1 MVRWRL
7 GLWTR
12 EGGKCDLDANETK
25 RVVLVDHDE
34 AFGSVL
40 RNVLGPGYALTW
52 IPLPSDVIPILENDE
67 ADVVLLN
74 WDDEADGTAQKPSR
88 ELVRAASEL
97 PVAAPVIVFSWD
109 PRQETAVDAVRSGA
123 FDFFVQPLSVLELRF
138 AIDRAYRRMA
148 LARELINAQRLIGTR
163 YVDGLLGNSKS
174 MEYVFE
180 VIHKVAQVF
189 TTVLISGE
197 SGTGK
202 EVVARAIHRLSG
214 RASKPFVAFSAC
226 ALPESL
232 IEDELFGHAKGAFT
246 GASQSRKGR
255 FEEAQGGTIFLDE
268 IGDLALP
275 LQAKLLRV
283 LQERQVERLGSN
295 APIPLDVRVL
305 CATNRNLEEMV
316 RQGTFRQDLYFRVSV
331 LRMSLP
337 TLRDR
342 PDDIPLL
349 ADHFLRQF
357 ASAHRKEVRGL
368 SPNFVTAL
376 AGYEWPGNVRELQN
390 VIERC
395 VVLAD
400 GPQLRVE
407 DLPPEISRLSVET
420 QIRRGSFHESVRS
433 FKREVL
439 RTALRLHNG
448 NKLRAAQELRIS
460 RCYLHRLLNQLDLHV
475 GPVED
480 EEEEGELAAA
490 DLEPLG
496 LEPLEPEPVCQETMT
511 SAGQPR

>member
-1 MVRWRL
+1 
-7 GLWTR
+7 
-12 EGGKCDLDANETK
+12 
-25 RVVLVDHDE
+25 VVLVDRDE
-34 AFGSVL
+34 AFGPVL
-40 RNVLGPGYALTW
+40 TNVLGSGYTLTW
-52 IPLPSDVIPILENDE
+52 VPKAAEAIATIERDE

-74 WDDEADGTAQKPSR
+74 WDDEPDSGGEKPSR
-88 ELVRAASEL
+88 EFLRAASEL
-97 PVAAPVIVFSWD
+97 PVAAPVLVYSWD
-109 PRQETAVDAVRSGA
+109 SRRETALEAFRGGA
-123 FDFFVQPLSVLELRF
+123 FDFFAQPLSVLELRF
-138 AIDRAYRRMA
+138 AIDRAYRRMVMG
-148 LARELINAQRLIGTR
+148 RELATAQRLIGTK
-163 YVDGLLGNSKS
+163 YVDGLLGNSKG
-174 MEYVFE
+174 MEYIFE

-189 TTVLISGE
+189 TTVLINGE

-202 EVVARAIHRLSG
+202 EVVARAIHRLSP
-214 RASKPFVAFSAC
+214 RANKPFVAFSAC

-246 GASQSRKGR
+246 GASQSRRGR
-255 FEEAQGGTIFLDE
+255 FEEAQSGTIFLDE

-316 RQGTFRQDLYFRVSV
+316 RQGTFRQDLYFRISV
-331 LRMSLP
+331 VRITLP
-337 TLRDR
+337 ALRDR
-342 PDDIPLL
+342 LDDIPLL
-349 ADHFLRQF
+349 ADHFLKAF
-357 ASAHRKEVRGL
+357 ATAHNKEVRGL
-368 SPNFVTAL
+368 SPGFLTAL
-376 AGYEWPGNVRELQN
+376 ASYEWPGNVRELQN

-407 DLPPEISRLSVET
+407 DLPPEISRLGVTAE
-420 QIRRGSFHESVRS
+420 IRRGSFHESVRS

-475 GPVED
+475 DPVDGD
-480 EEEEGELAAA
+480 EADNLITAAELAMS
-490 DLEPLG
+490 
-496 LEPLEPEPVCQETMT
+496 EPEGADDEMLV
-511 SAGQPR
+511 SSGQVH

>member
-1 MVRWRL
+1 M
-7 GLWTR
+7 TN
-12 EGGKCDLDANETK
+12 KTK
-25 RVVLVDHDE
+25 RVVLVDRDE
-34 AFGSVL
+34 AFASVMT
-40 RNVLGPGYALTW
+40 NVLGSGYALVNARSTG
-52 IPLPSDVIPILENDE
+52 DAMAILERDE

-74 WDDEADGTAQKPSR
+74 WDDEAGASGGKPSR
-88 ELVRAASEL
+88 EFLRAASEL
-97 PVAAPVIVFSWD
+97 PISVPVLVFSWD
-109 PRQETAVDAVRSGA
+109 AKRDTALDAFRAGA
-123 FDFFVQPLSVLELRF
+123 FDFFLQPLSVLELRF
-138 AIDRAYRRMA
+138 AIDRASLRMT
-148 LARELINAQRLIGTR
+148 LARELSAAQGLIR
-163 YVDGLLGNSKS
+163 SKYVDGLLGNSKA
-174 MEYVFE
+174 MEYIVE
-180 VIHKVAQVF
+180 VIHKVAPVF
-189 TTVLISGE
+189 TTVLINGE

-202 EVVARAIHRLSG
+202 EVVARSIHRLSA
-214 RASKPFVAFSAC
+214 RADKPFVAFSAC

-246 GASQSRKGR
+246 GAAQSRRGR

-295 APIPLDVRVL
+295 TPIPLDVRVV

-316 RQGTFRQDLYFRVSV
+316 RQGSFRQDLYFRISV
-331 LRMSLP
+331 VRVTLP
-337 TLRDR
+337 PLRDR
-342 PDDIPLL
+342 LDDIPLL
-349 ADHFLRQF
+349 ADHFLKAF
-357 ASAHRKEVRGL
+357 AGMHGKEVRGL
-368 SPNFVTAL
+368 SPGFVTAL

-407 DLPPEISRLSVET
+407 DLPSEISRLGVSAE
-420 QIRRGSFHESVRS
+420 IRRGSFHESVRS

-460 RCYLHRLLNQLDLHV
+460 RCYLHRLLNQLELHV
-475 GPVED
+475 DPVQD
-480 EEEEGELAAA
+480 EEAEGLLATELAISDPDVMDEDMLTIASS
-490 DLEPLG
+490 
-496 LEPLEPEPVCQETMT
+496 VH
-511 SAGQPR
+511 

>member
-1 MVRWRL
+1 
-7 GLWTR
+7 
-12 EGGKCDLDANETK
+12 LDAIESK
-25 RVVLVDHDE
+25 RVLLVDHDE
-34 AFGSVL
+34 AFGPLLTSVL
-40 RNVLGPGYALTW
+40 GSGYSLTW
-52 IPLPSDVIPILENDE
+52 IPSVSDAIPILERDE

-74 WDDEADGTAQKPSR
+74 WDDEPDSAGQQPSR
-88 ELVRAASEL
+88 ELLRAVSEL
-97 PVAAPVIVFSWD
+97 ALAAPVIVFSWD
-109 PRQETAVDAVRSGA
+109 TRRETAIEALRGGA
-123 FDFFVQPLSVLELRF
+123 LDFFIQPLSVLELRF
-138 AIDRAYRRMA
+138 AIDRAHRRMV
-148 LARELINAQRLIGTR
+148 LARELANAQRLIGTR
-163 YVDGLLGNSKS
+163 YVDGLLGNSKA

-202 EVVARAIHRLSG
+202 EVVARAIHRLSP
-214 RASKPFVAFSAC
+214 RSSKPFVAFSAC

-232 IEDELFGHAKGAFT
+232 IEDELFGHARGAFT

-295 APIPLDVRVL
+295 DPIPLDVRVL
-305 CATNRNLEEMV
+305 CATNHNLGEMV
-316 RQGTFRQDLYFRVSV
+316 RQGTFRQDLYFRISV
-331 LRMSLP
+331 LTLSLP
-337 TLRDR
+337 PLRER
-342 PDDIPLL
+342 LDDIPLL
-349 ADHFLRQF
+349 ADHFLKAF
-357 ASAHRKEVRGL
+357 SAAHGKETRGL
-368 SPNFVTAL
+368 SPNLITAL
-376 AGYEWPGNVRELQN
+376 AGYDWPGNVRELQN

-407 DLPPEISRLSVET
+407 DLPREISRLSVTAET
-420 QIRRGSFHESVRS
+420 RRGSFHDSVRS

-475 GPVED
+475 DPLDDDDVETLMVAAQSDLAGPDLEMAD
-480 EEEEGELAAA
+480 EELLTTAA
-490 DLEPLG
+490 G
-496 LEPLEPEPVCQETMT
+496 NGRVH
-511 SAGQPR
+511 

>member
-1 MVRWRL
+1 M
-7 GLWTR
+7 
-12 EGGKCDLDANETK
+12 GGNLDLDSNDCK

-34 AFGSVL
+34 AFGPVL
-40 RNVLGPGYALTW
+40 TGVLGAGYSLTW
-52 IPLPSDVIPILENDE
+52 IPSCSDALRVVEEDG

-74 WDDEADGTAQKPSR
+74 WDDQPDASGQKPSR
-88 ELVRAASEL
+88 EFLRAVSEL
-97 PVAAPVIVFSWD
+97 PLAAPVIVFSWD
-109 PRQETAVDAVRSGA
+109 TTRETALEAIRGGA

-138 AIDRAYRRMA
+138 AIDRAHRRMV
-148 LARELINAQRLIGTR
+148 LARELNNAQRLIGTR
-163 YVDGLLGNSKS
+163 YVDGLLGHSKS
-174 MEYVFE
+174 MEYIFE
-180 VIHKVAQVF
+180 IIHKVAQVF
-189 TTVLISGE
+189 TTVLINGE

-202 EVVARAIHRLSG
+202 EVVARAIHRLSP
-214 RASKPFVAFSAC
+214 RANKPFVAFSAC

-246 GASQSRKGR
+246 GAAQARKGR

-305 CATNRNLEEMV
+305 CATNRNLEDMV
-316 RQGTFRQDLYFRVSV
+316 RQGTFRQDLYFRISV
-331 LRMSLP
+331 VRLSLP
-337 TLRDR
+337 PLRDR
-342 PDDIPLL
+342 LDDIPLL
-349 ADHFLRQF
+349 ADHFLKAF
-357 ASAHRKEVRGL
+357 AGAHGKEVRGL
-368 SPNFVTAL
+368 SPSFVTAL
-376 AGYEWPGNVRELQN
+376 AGYDWPGNVRELQN
-390 VIERC
+390 VMERC

-400 GPQLRVE
+400 GSQLRVE
-407 DLPPEISRLSVET
+407 DLPPEISRLGVTTE
-420 QIRRGSFHESVRS
+420 IRRGSFHESVRS

-475 GPVED
+475 APVD
-480 EEEEGELAAA
+480 GEEAENLLAAA
-490 DLEPLG
+490 ELALSD
-496 LEPLEPEPVCQETMT
+496 PEFEGAEEEMVTAT
-511 SAGQPR
+511 GDGR